1 MMKKMNGM
9 KTSMATP
16 MTANQKM
23 TSGGEP
29 SMALPVVRLAAWPAA
44 AAAIVG
50 LAWFVVALIAGMG
63 LDEAMIGLFG
73 AGIATIAMT
82 AGLLIIGPWIAR
94 PVSMWMSLWLAGMM
108 VRFVVAL
115 ALAWV
120 LYSATSA
127 GPWALLAGVGGC
139 YFAALLT
146 EVIVL
151 AGFMN
156 RTPGAA

>member
-1 MMKKMNGM
+1 MR
-9 KTSMATP
+9 TWMATP
-16 MTANQKM
+16 MTTNPEST

-29 SMALPVVRLAAWPAA
+29 SLALPVARLIAWPSIAA
-44 AAAIVG
+44 TIAGII
-50 LAWFVVALIAGMG
+50 WFAVALIAGMG
-63 LDEAMIGLFG
+63 LDEAMIGLLG
-73 AGIATIAMT
+73 AGIAIVAMT
-82 AGLLIIGPWIAR
+82 AGLLIMGPWVAR
-94 PVSMWMSLWLAGMM
+94 PVSLWMTLWLAGMM

-115 ALAWV
+115 ACAWV

-156 RTPGAA
+156 RTPKAA